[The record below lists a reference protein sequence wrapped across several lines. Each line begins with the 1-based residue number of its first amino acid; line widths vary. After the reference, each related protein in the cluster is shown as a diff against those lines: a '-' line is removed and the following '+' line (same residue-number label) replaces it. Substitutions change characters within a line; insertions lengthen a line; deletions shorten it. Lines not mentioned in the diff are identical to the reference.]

1 MENYNNKSQKKKKKK
16 KPRCKHETYVMR
28 LVLIKQKHHFPYILR
43 SWSIYFLSSQL
54 GLEI

>member
-1 MENYNNKSQKKKKKK
+1 MENYNNKTQKKKKK